1 MYKDEINRKVNTEI
15 FKHELKKL
23 VELENLCQVYKGMIR
38 EDLKSNFVSIDKDTL
53 QALGLYDQ
61 YYTKDSL
68 LKDLEL
74 ELIALNE
81 KYNKLLKDYQ
91 QEKNKTWIN
100 KLFKL

>member
-23 VELENLCQVYKGMIR
+23 IELENLCSVYKGMIK
-38 EDLKSNFVSIDKDTL
+38 EDLKNDFVSIDKDTI

-68 LKDLEL
+68 LKDME
-74 ELIALNE
+74 E
-81 KYNKLLKDYQ
+81 KCNRLQAAYNKLLQSYND
-91 QEKNKTWIN
+91 EKSKTWIN
-100 KLFKL
+100 KLFG

>member
-23 VELENLCQVYKGMIR
+23 VELENLCSVYKGMIK
-38 EDLKSNFVSIDKDTL
+38 EDLKNDFVSIDKDTI

-74 ELIALNE
+74 QLTALQE
-81 KYNKLLKDYQ
+81 RYNKLYKDYQ
-91 QEKNKTWIN
+91 NEKNKTWIN
-100 KLFKL
+100 KLFN

>member
-23 VELENLCQVYKGMIR
+23 IELENLCSVYKGMIK
-38 EDLKSNFVSIDKDTL
+38 EDLKNDFVSIDKDTL

-74 ELIALNE
+74 QLTALQE
-81 KYNKLLKDYQ
+81 RYNKLLKDYQ
-91 QEKNKTWIN
+91 DEKDKTWIN
-100 KLFKL
+100 KLFK

>member
-1 MYKDEINRKVNTEI
+1 MDYKDEINRKVNTEI

-23 VELENLCQVYKGMIR
+23 IELENLCQVYKGMIK
-38 EDLKSNFVSIDKDTL
+38 EDLKNDFVSIDKDTI

-74 ELIALNE
+74 QLTALNE
-81 KYNKLLKDYQ
+81 RYNKLYKDYQ
-91 QEKNKTWIN
+91 NEKNKSWIN
-100 KLFKL
+100 KLFN

>member
-23 VELENLCQVYKGMIR
+23 IELENLCSVYKGMIR
-38 EDLKSNFVSIDKDTL
+38 EDLKNDFIALDMDLKQS
-53 QALGLYDQ
+53 LGLSSQ

-68 LKDLEL
+68 LKDLEIKL
-74 ELIALNE
+74 IELQK
-81 KYNKLLKDYQ
+81 KYNKLYNDYQ

-100 KLFKL
+100 KLFK

>member
-23 VELENLCQVYKGMIR
+23 IELENLCSVYKGMIR
-38 EDLKSNFVSIDKDTL
+38 EDLKNDFVSIDKDTL
-53 QALGLYDQ
+53 QNLGLYDQ

-74 ELIALNE
+74 QLTALQE
-81 KYNKLLKDYQ
+81 RYNKVLKDYQ
-91 QEKNKTWIN
+91 DEKNKTWIN
-100 KLFKL
+100 KLFK

>member
-23 VELENLCQVYKGMIR
+23 IELENLCSVYKGMIK
-38 EDLKSNFVSIDKDTL
+38 EDLKSNFVSLDKDL
-53 QALGLYDQ
+53 MQSLGLYDQ

-74 ELIALNE
+74 QLTALQE
-81 KYNKLLKDYQ
+81 RYNKLLKDYQ
-91 QEKNKTWIN
+91 DEKNKTWIN
-100 KLFKL
+100 KLFN

>member
-23 VELENLCQVYKGMIR
+23 IELENLCSVYKGMIK
-38 EDLKSNFVSIDKDTL
+38 EDLKND
-53 QALGLYDQ
+53 LGLYDQ

-74 ELIALNE
+74 QLTALNE
-81 KYNKLLKDYQ
+81 RYNKLLKDYQ
-91 QEKNKTWIN
+91 NEKNKSWIN
-100 KLFKL
+100 KLFN

>member
-1 MYKDEINRKVNTEI
+1 MDYKDEINRKVNTEI

-23 VELENLCQVYKGMIR
+23 IELENLCSVYKGMIK
-38 EDLKSNFVSIDKDTL
+38 EDLKNDFVSIDKDTL

-74 ELIALNE
+74 QLTALQE
-81 KYNKLLKDYQ
+81 RYNKLDKDDQ
-91 QEKNKTWIN
+91 DEKNKTWIN
-100 KLFKL
+100 KLFK